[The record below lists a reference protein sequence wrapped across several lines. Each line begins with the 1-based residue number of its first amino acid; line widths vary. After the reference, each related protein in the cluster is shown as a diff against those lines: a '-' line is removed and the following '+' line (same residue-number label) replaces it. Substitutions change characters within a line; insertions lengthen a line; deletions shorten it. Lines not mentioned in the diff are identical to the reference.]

1 MALICHCRLVSDHRV
16 LAEVEEGACSVAEVQ
31 ARCGAATRCGGCL
44 PAVELLVATASA
56 TQPVGAVA

>member
-16 LAEVEEGACSVAEVQ
+16 LAEIDDGACSVADVQ

-44 PAVELLVATASA
+44 PAVESLVASA
-56 TQPVGAVA
+56 TSRLVTIGA